1 MAVLVNKNKRSLT
14 GCHSLSDVIKLYFR
28 GACRSDVAKKNF
40 FEKIDED
47 KKLKAKLDDVGFSK
61 DIKFVTPKI
70 LAIFVEYWGH
80 PDECLCIENRNN

>member
-1 MAVLVNKNKRSLT
+1 MAVPGNKKKRPLT
-14 GCHSLSDVIKLYFR
+14 GCHSLSDVIKFYFR

-47 KKLKAKLDDVGFSK
+47 KKLKARLNEVDFSK

-70 LAIFVEYWGH
+70 LAIFVECWGH
-80 PDECLCIENRNN
+80 PDECLCIENE